1 MRHNVSNEMITVAIS
16 MRKMRKRTGMSRR
29 EVQAKSGVKAVTL
42 KEWESAIIKPNV
54 ISLIHLANLYGCT
67 LDELVGRYDKTPLR

>member
-1 MRHNVSNEMITVAIS
+1 MIIAALS

-29 EVQAKSGVKAVTL
+29 EVEEKSGVKAVTL
-42 KEWESAIIKPNV
+42 KEWESAVIKPNV

-67 LDELVGRYDKTPLR
+67 LDELVGRYNETPMR